1 MRSVL
6 ILFGGASPEH
16 EVSRRSAAAVIEN
29 INRENNQ
36 IHTVGITKAG
46 CWYYTRADAE
56 EIRSGAWERRRGNIP
71 AMLDYTSEKNGL
83 LLFTNPIQ
91 RVEIDVAFPV
101 LHGENCE
108 DGKMQGLLELTR
120 IPFVGPGLRAS
131 ANAMD
136 KATTKVILQAAGI
149 AQADYIVFRQY
160 NFDGESAVSQVE
172 SKFVYPVFVKPSA
185 NGSSCGV
192 SKVKRRDELI
202 DAIGAAFQFDDK
214 VLVEEFVDGRELEVA
229 VLGNEDA
236 FASVCGEIVSGS
248 EFYDYNAKYVNSDS
262 RLYIPAPLDPEKAE
276 EIRGVALKA
285 YRALECGGLS
295 RVDFFL
301 QENGRVVLNEINT
314 LPGFTDISM
323 YPKLMMHSKEIDY
336 GELIELLLDSAV

>member
-16 EVSRRSAAAVIEN
+16 EVSRRSAASVLEN
-29 INRENNQ
+29 INREKNQ
-36 IHTVGITKAG
+36 VHTVGITKNG
-46 CWYYTRADAE
+46 CWYYTGAPAD
-56 EIRSGAWERRRGNIP
+56 EIRSGAWERNAGNIP

-91 RVEIDVAFPV
+91 RTEIDVVFPV

-108 DGKMQGLLELTR
+108 DGKMQGLLELAR

-149 AQADYIVFRQY
+149 GQADYIVFRQH
-160 NFDGESAVSQVE
+160 DIDRERAVSQVE

-192 SKVKRRDELI
+192 SKVKRREELLG
-202 DAIGAAFQFDDK
+202 AIGGAFQFDDK

-236 FASVCGEIVSGS
+236 FASVCGEIVAGS
-248 EFYDYNAKYVNSDS
+248 EFYDYNAKYINSDS
-262 RLYIPAPLDPEKAE
+262 RLYIPAPLAPEQEE
-276 EIRGVALKA
+276 EIRGIALQA
-285 YRALECGGLS
+285 YRALECAGLS

-301 QENGRVVLNEINT
+301 QDNGRIVLNEINT

-323 YPKLMMHSKEIDY
+323 YPKLMMHTREIGYD
-336 GELIELLLDSAV
+336 ELIERLLDTAL

>member
-1 MRSVL
+1 M
-6 ILFGGASPEH
+6 
-16 EVSRRSAAAVIEN
+16 
-29 INRENNQ
+29 
-36 IHTVGITKAG
+36 
-46 CWYYTRADAE
+46 
-56 EIRSGAWERRRGNIP
+56 
-71 AMLDYTSEKNGL
+71 
-83 LLFTNPIQ
+83 
-91 RVEIDVAFPV
+91 
-101 LHGENCE
+101 
-108 DGKMQGLLELTR
+108 
-120 IPFVGPGLRAS
+120 
-131 ANAMD
+131 
-136 KATTKVILQAAGI
+136 
-149 AQADYIVFRQY
+149 
-160 NFDGESAVSQVE
+160 
-172 SKFVYPVFVKPSA
+172 
-185 NGSSCGV
+185 
-192 SKVKRRDELI
+192 KRRDELI

-323 YPKLMMHSKEIDY
+323 YPKLMMHSKEIGY

>member
-1 MRSVL
+1 M
-6 ILFGGASPEH
+6 
-16 EVSRRSAAAVIEN
+16 
-29 INRENNQ
+29 
-36 IHTVGITKAG
+36 
-46 CWYYTRADAE
+46 
-56 EIRSGAWERRRGNIP
+56 
-71 AMLDYTSEKNGL
+71 
-83 LLFTNPIQ
+83 
-91 RVEIDVAFPV
+91 
-101 LHGENCE
+101 
-108 DGKMQGLLELTR
+108 
-120 IPFVGPGLRAS
+120 
-131 ANAMD
+131 
-136 KATTKVILQAAGI
+136 
-149 AQADYIVFRQY
+149 FRQY

-323 YPKLMMHSKEIDY
+323 YPKLMMHSKEIGY